1 MTKKLP
7 KTLYVRR
14 EVDRDY
20 ALARDYAYLV
30 AEEQLREHLSV
41 SETRLVGKY
50 QLVEQVELSTEVKTV
65 KK

>member
-7 KTLYVRR
+7 KMLYVRR
-14 EVDRDY
+14 EVD
-20 ALARDYAYLV
+20 RDYAYLV